1 MRVSGPLAGQGHVL
15 WIVPVCLGMLHLI
28 EHSRTGWSRSGN
40 ISHHRRDGTRAER
53 VGTTVR
59 TVSEQQPPGVLYKG
73 FRHRLVL
80 RGCPAG
86 STRVSEHHAHKK
98 QELMSSC
105 SAVRPFCLFRHV
117 PMCSA
122 RLFCLCSV
130 AFRRWFMVAFP
141 VLFFTKSVL

>member
-1 MRVSGPLAGQGHVL
+1 MRVSGPLAGPGHVL

-105 SAVRPFCLFRHV
+105 SAVRPFCLFRCV
-117 PMCSA
+117 PPG
-122 RLFCLCSV
+122 CSV
-130 AFRRWFMVAFP
+130 YVPSHSVGGLWL
-141 VLFFTKSVL
+141 LFLFYSSPKVSCR